1 MRKRTENR
9 IRKAIRIASQAEAVF
24 ARRCTQL
31 EHKGRTLEGALV
43 AITADRQA
51 PVAERSMAA
60 QLLTLTGS
68 YPDPY
73 RPLFDHFLDCDGKTA
88 WDLTNAFLFSN
99 YRPNPE
105 DERRLAWI
113 LQSDPDEERRA
124 ATAQFLAHPKSAA
137 VRRMLIE
144 TLENRK
150 ETSYVRGRA
159 AEALTMHYSPDA
171 FEACIRC
178 LSDPDPGA
186 RFWAVFALGSIARFR
201 PRLHS
206 VAIPAL
212 RAMVDDAGEPEP
224 GYWSVGREARAMLED
239 MVPKEYE
246 SGEKER
252 AAILLDPDAPSDLR
266 RWAECYSRASKD
278 HDKPRS
284 YIQARYKNLRW
295 LRFRSV
301 EAPK

>member
-99 YRPNPE
+99 YRPTHE
-105 DERRLAWI
+105 DERKLAWI
-113 LQSDPDEERRA
+113 LQNDPEEERRA
-124 ATAQFLAHPKSAA
+124 ATAQFLARHKSAA
-137 VRRMLIE
+137 IRRI
-144 TLENRK
+144 RK
-150 ETSYVRGRA
+150 ETSYGRGRA

-171 FEACIRC
+171 FEA
-178 LSDPDPGA
+178 
-186 RFWAVFALGSIARFR
+186 
-201 PRLHS
+201 
-206 VAIPAL
+206 
-212 RAMVDDAGEPEP
+212 
-224 GYWSVGREARAMLED
+224 MLEN
-239 MVPKEYE
+239 MVPGHDE
-246 SGEKER
+246 
-252 AAILLDPDAPSDLR
+252 LD
-266 RWAECYSRASKD
+266 E
-278 HDKPRS
+278 
-284 YIQARYKNLRW
+284 NE
-295 LRFRSV
+295 LRFFWTPMLRLT
-301 EAPK
+301 